1 MRRSASSAIEHRVDR
16 DAAGEQAE
24 PRAGTYD
31 RVNFGLDLPDTIPL
45 EGQER
50 AYTSPIWYAAGG

>member
-1 MRRSASSAIEHRVDR
+1 MDR